1 MKLGFIGLGR
11 MGNRMVTKLVGESHE
26 VVVWNRSSNK
36 VEELKLKVKSEKLK
50 VGKTIEDLV
59 NQLGKP
65 RVIWSMLPAHST
77 HSVNLV
83 QASSG
88 SETGDPTQEILK
100 EVEKYV
106 ETDDIVIDGGN
117 AHYTD
122 TQKRFENFA
131 KKGVRFLGIG
141 VSGGLIAAK
150 EGYPLMAGGD
160 RQAYDQ
166 IKPILDSLA
175 KPTPHHVGS
184 GQGGGHEYFGEGGA
198 GHFVK
203 MVHNGIEYGVMQSIG
218 EGFGVLEKS
227 PYNLDLVKVAKLYQK
242 GTLLSG
248 FMMQRTVEAL
258 EKDPKMESI
267 EGYIE
272 ASGEGEWTVEE
283 AKKQKVPVEIIEA
296 SLEFR
301 NRSRSDPK
309 VASSFAARLVAAL
322 RNAFGGHEVKS
333 SYAAP
338 SAEVALATKA
348 EKASDGKK
356 KLS

>member
-1 MKLGFIGLGR
+1 MRLGFIGLGR
-11 MGNRMVTKLVGESHE
+11 MGNRMVTKLIGEGHE

-150 EGYPLMAGGD
+150 EGYPLMVGGD
-160 RQAYDQ
+160 KNAYDH

-175 KPTPHHVGS
+175 KTTHSTSS

-218 EGFGVLEKS
+218 EGFGVLAKS
-227 PYNLDLVKVAKLYQK
+227 PYNLDLLKVARLYQK
-242 GTLLSG
+242 NTLNSG
-248 FMMQRTVEAL
+248 FMMERTVEAL
-258 EKDPKMESI
+258 EKDPKLSKI
-267 EGYIE
+267 EGYID
-272 ASGEGEWTVEE
+272 ASGEGEWTIEE
-283 AKKQKVPVEIIEA
+283 GKKQNVPVTIIEE
-296 SLEFR
+296 SFEFR
-301 NRSRSDPK
+301 KKSQKDKKISSTIAT
-309 VASSFAARLVAAL
+309 VASSF
-322 RNAFGGHEVKS
+322 FS
-333 SYAAP
+333 SSIVHSP
-338 SAEVALATKA
+338 SPE
-348 EKASDGKK
+348 
-356 KLS
+356 